1 MVLEEINLKKSRTI
15 SFRIPDY
22 LISEIEKESKIK
34 LTSTNAL
41 INQILSQYVN
51 WDRYEERIRMYPVP
65 KDSFCH
71 ILNHLDEIQ
80 RDESV
85 DIIFNAIRDWTLVSR
100 KKFDLHNCLS
110 VMEDYCRMVGIT
122 VGEDNSS
129 GFRTYVVRHEL
140 GRNVSYLVAELI
152 KKVFW
157 EVVKVNVDTDITNTS
172 VVAKLCSRLD

>member
-1 MVLEEINLKKSRTI
+1 MVLDETDLKKSRTV

-22 LISEIEKESKIK
+22 LISEVEKEAKIK

-41 INQILSQYVN
+41 INQILLQYVN

-71 ILNHLDEIQ
+71 IINHLDEIR
-80 RDESV
+80 RDEAV
-85 DIIFNAIRDWTLVSR
+85 DIIFNAIRDWTLVSK

-110 VMEDYCRMVGIT
+110 VMEDYCKMVEIT
-122 VGEDNSS
+122 VEEDNSS

-140 GRNVSYLVAELI
+140 GRNVSSLVAELI

-157 EVVKVNVDTDITNTS
+157 EVVKVNVDMDITNTS
-172 VVAKLCSRLD
+172 VVAKLRSRLD